1 MLLICKTLDI
11 HVVLS
16 KERKNG
22 LKSSLDANEFAVGKG
37 SRAVLWPPLSKI
49 EHTSAFLY
57 WEEEPIKHFNLLLL
71 RLYAKAQENK
81 GYLKSL
87 FVFI

>member
-1 MLLICKTLDI
+1 MLSFREK
-11 HVVLS
+11 
-16 KERKNG
+16 KNG

-37 SRAVLWPPLSKI
+37 SRVVLWPPLSKI

-57 WEEEPIKHFNLLLL
+57 WEEGPIKHFNLLLL

-81 GYLKSL
+81 GYLESL
-87 FVFI
+87 FIWFWTHLLSKLTL